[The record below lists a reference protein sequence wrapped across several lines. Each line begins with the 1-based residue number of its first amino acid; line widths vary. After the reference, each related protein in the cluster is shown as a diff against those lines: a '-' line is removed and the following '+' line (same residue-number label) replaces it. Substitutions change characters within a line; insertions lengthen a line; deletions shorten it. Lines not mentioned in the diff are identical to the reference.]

1 MKYGTIVFCDFD
13 GTVTEEET
21 LSGFLR
27 LTAPEFACKIPEEI
41 RSGRKTL
48 SQSVSECFARVPSR
62 ELDKL
67 FDYINSVNI
76 RPGFSEFLDFLKD
89 QSVPF
94 VLLSGGVPQMIEAAL
109 GRMKDKMLDVHS
121 ADLDVSGPFMKI
133 RSPWD
138 NGLEIVAKADVMS
151 SYSYNQAVCIG
162 DGYTDLNMAEHSDI
176 VFARDFLAET
186 LESKGQKYYPW
197 NNFFDIIDCWGKAV
211 THSE

>member
-1 MKYGTIVFCDFD
+1 MNYSTIVFCDFD

-27 LTAPEFACKIPEEI
+27 LTVPEFAAKIPEEI

-48 SQSVSECFARVPSR
+48 SQSVSQCFARVPSS
-62 ELDKL
+62 ELDRL

-76 RPGFSEFLDFLKD
+76 RPGFPEFLDFLGD
-89 QSVPF
+89 RNVPF

-109 GRMKDKMLDVHS
+109 GRMKDKMLNVHS

-133 RSPWD
+133 QSPWD
-138 NGLEIVAKADVMS
+138 NGLEIVAKADVMA
-151 SYSYNQAVCIG
+151 SYNYSQAVCIG

-176 VFARDFLAET
+176 IFARDFLAEA
-186 LESKGQKYYPW
+186 LASKGQKYYHW
-197 NNFFDIIDCWGKAV
+197 NDFFDIMKCWEKIGI
-211 THSE
+211 HSE